1 MSIEILTHQ
10 NVKHFRYY
18 LSFIFCI
25 KPIINPT
32 NSYFIGV
39 RLFIKSNMYKQKI
52 SLNHDSSETL
62 FFGKT
67 ILFKDNKHQLS
78 DYITNYSLKKYHSKI
93 KGRCS
98 TYRLKDSTAWEVN
111 AILNSEI
118 ILECPS
124 ELVATHYYLIILR
137 STQLLHVKLSDNQIF
152 LRVTTE
158 VKANEMV
165 VYIDSKVNIQ
175 IQIPANTQ
183 IKIQLWAISK
193 EDLLT
198 RIDTFNKLKLIHMIN
213 LNTPFRYVSIDKVPI
228 INSIFNQRIEPTNYI
243 NQIVKMIGSII
254 EKI

>member
-1 MSIEILTHQ
+1 
-10 NVKHFRYY
+10 
-18 LSFIFCI
+18 
-25 KPIINPT
+25 
-32 NSYFIGV
+32 
-39 RLFIKSNMYKQKI
+39 MYKQKV
-52 SLNHDSSETL
+52 SLNHDGSETL

-78 DYITNYSLKKYHSKI
+78 DYITNYSLKKYHSEI

-137 STQLLHVKLSDNQIF
+137 STQLLNVKLSDNQFF

-183 IKIQLWAISK
+183 IDIQLWAISQ
-193 EDLLT
+193 EELLT
-198 RIDTFNKLKLIHMIN
+198 RMDASNKLKLMSMIN
-213 LNTPFRYVSIDKVPI
+213 LNIPTRYVSIDKVPI
-228 INSIFNQRIEPTNYI
+228 INSIFSQKKMPTKYISQVVQRIA
-243 NQIVKMIGSII
+243 SII
-254 EKI
+254 DEILL